1 MNQSWKKPVVISLG
15 EPPVETVIATLQA
28 AAWALIEDWPLDDGP
43 ALDRALAV
51 CTGVME
57 GKRRAEDPRET
68 FVAAAVEAGILVR
81 A

>member
-1 MNQSWKKPVVISLG
+1 MNQSWNKPVLIRIG
-15 EPPVETVIATLQA
+15 EPPVETAIASLQA
-28 AAWALIEDWPLDDGP
+28 AAWALIEDWPLEDGE
-43 ALDRALAV
+43 ALDRALAA

-57 GKRRAEDPRET
+57 GKRKTEDTREA